1 MARPE
6 LESLLSSHVQ
16 VVSWSEWIPVS
27 ISWHPLVGFQSNF
40 FVHLSSPLAWRRPVD
55 GWWVSPKF
63 PKCQMSNSK
72 CDVCFGVSKK
82 GRTSICQ
89 KRDVWKL
96 DIILIWCY
104 PCSFERKR
112 CLVEVTIFTNRK
124 EDAMYNMAT
133 VDLPPLKPNI
143 SPPTLMVG
151 RWTVPFSTAIRS
163 YSGHGLG
170 IQPELWLLKMAN
182 TLSLAAL
189 IISQSFHPKMF
200 NEYIIHPPQKKSNMA
215 SCKIHH
221 EDEHGDFWKLAL
233 GFRKK
238 YIPSFSA
245 TKNPAFRIQG

>member
-27 ISWHPLVGFQSNF
+27 TSWHPLVGFQSNF

-200 NEYIIHPPQKKSNMA
+200 NEYIIHPPQKNRTWQAAKSTMKMNMGTFG
-215 SCKIHH
+215 S
-221 EDEHGDFWKLAL
+221 
-233 GFRKK
+233 
-238 YIPSFSA
+238 
-245 TKNPAFRIQG
+245 